1 MIYAKYFLDQR
12 WVIGA
17 FDNEKNI
24 PETGVI
30 LSEDELF
37 MKDSFD
43 YRMSTETGLFELIDK
58 SPTELDIRKE
68 AAMRLENLASG
79 YQPQER
85 ETWPRQVREA
95 NDYSVSNGETPTPF
109 LSARASARGIS
120 IVEMVNLVNRKSDEY
135 AAASGYILAKQDI
148 LLAMN
153 PIPED
158 YQDDKYWQ

>member
-1 MIYAKYFLDQR
+1 MLYAKYFLDQR
-12 WVIGA
+12 WVIGS

-30 LSEDELF
+30 LSEEELF

-58 SPTELDIRKE
+58 SPTELNIRKE

-85 ETWPRQVREA
+85 ETWHEQTREA
-95 NDYSVSNGETPTPF
+95 EGYLSDPAYPTPF
-109 LSARASARGIS
+109 LSKRATARGITVQELATTV
-120 IVEMVNLVNRKSDEY
+120 ITKRNLYLEATATVLS
-135 AAASGYILAKQDI
+135 AQDL

-153 PIPED
+153 PTPED
-158 YQDDKYWQ
+158 YQDDKYWV